1 MQGIDRKNL
10 LMLIY
15 DVKKEDLQ
23 KVSNNSKNF
32 ELIFNHFDKLD
43 RKSDMNLKTATI
55 FGVDS
60 KFLRSITKE
69 IHTGEDRGKVL
80 GDIDFIIDD
89 AKLEQY
95 IADNPDLKGVKK
107 EDVYEFLNNVITA
120 HDNVV
125 HEEAEKTYQ
134 AIKGK
139 YPDLPD
145 EIINSISDN
154 ESIKVVNKN
163 GKTFY
168 DVTDEEGNYRRLNE
182 KGNTVVFKSEVL
194 AMGESADYYNTLGG
208 AEEWV
213 YLNDDGEQIGS
224 RYKYSNGVVD
234 IEDYKSGRKQRLLGK
249 SIAAY
254 TNDNKLDSINI
265 NKGLGNETQLKC
277 EYDNNGKL
285 KDIKMIQKQD
295 AYIPNS
301 DGYTMTVDTPIKMND
316 KNKKALSDLINSGAK
331 FGEDFSIDLENNE
344 VKINPMIQND
354 SEEEMPPIPD
364 NVKEEILNLSKQGLR
379 NNRDFTVK
387 YTKDGRFE
395 IDFNTA
401 KGRDNATDETR
412 IGFSKDGKIKTTTKV
427 NGDTVTTTVENGS
440 HKTTSNQSREDAF
453 MEKILSGEFDKAVM
467 LLGDIRPTGRDFK
480 VMGMYK
486 KYQQLTGKNF
496 AEELIKAYDN
506 KKIDAETY
514 TKLISGDASP
524 LGMGASYCEPFDGYV
539 TREDVI
545 KGFNE
550 SIKAYEAIEEF
561 DVKNSQIG
569 ALVPKSSKEKISD
582 NKYIETTDG
591 KQITV
596 SRDDNSI
603 AVEKNGKSFKID
615 VSHLSKNI
623 KNLLYNTDANI
634 LYRLAEKGTEL
645 ELYSNIGRTGLLDE
659 SVNGYYVPDENKIYL
674 NSETLTGSILTRTLA
689 HETGH
694 TFYNAREQEKDEHLE
709 NLFNEEL
716 KAFQNSDEKYKEG
729 NHSYCTASVYEA
741 VAESYALLT
750 TGTSK
755 SEYTLAKHFPKTFA
769 YVKEMIEKEQNK

>member
-1 MQGIDRKNL
+1 MQGIERSDL

-23 KVSNNSKNF
+23 KVSSNSKNF
-32 ELIFNHFDKLD
+32 ELLFNHFDKLD
-43 RKSDMNLKTATI
+43 RKQDMNLKTETI
-55 FGVDS
+55 FGSDS
-60 KFLRSITKE
+60 NFLRSITQE
-69 IHTGEDRGKVL
+69 VHTGEDRGKVL
-80 GDIDFIIDD
+80 GDIDFVIDD
-89 AKLEQY
+89 AKLEEY
-95 IADNPDLKGVKK
+95 IAANPDLKGVKK
-107 EDVYEFLNNVITA
+107 EDVYEFLNNVIAA
-120 HDNVV
+120 HDEVV
-125 HEEAEKTYQ
+125 HEKAEKTYQ
-134 AIKGK
+134 EIKGK
-139 YPDLPD
+139 YPDLPE
-145 EIINSISDN
+145 EIINSISTN
-154 ESIKVVNKN
+154 ESVKVVNKN

-168 DVTDEEGNYRRLNE
+168 DVTDEEGNYRRLNA

-194 AMGESADYYNTLGG
+194 AMGESADYFNTLGG

-234 IEDYKSGRKQRLLGK
+234 IEDYRSGRKQRLLGK
-249 SIAAY
+249 SIADY

-277 EYDNNGKL
+277 EYDANGNL

-301 DGYTMTVDTPIKMND
+301 DGYTMTVDTPIKMSA
-316 KNKKALSDLINSGAK
+316 KSKKALTDLINSGSK
-331 FGEDFSIDLENNE
+331 FGEDFSIDLDNNE
-344 VKINPMIQND
+344 VKINPLIQND
-354 SEEEMPPIPD
+354 SEGDMPPVPD

-401 KGRDNATDETR
+401 KGRDNATEETR
-412 IGFSKDGKIKTTTKV
+412 IGFSKDGKTKITTKV
-427 NGDTVTTTVENGS
+427 NGETVSTTVENGNN
-440 HKTTSNQSREDAF
+440 KTTSNQSRKDAF
-453 MEKILSGEFDKAVM
+453 MEKILAGEFDKAVM
-467 LLGDIRPTGRDFK
+467 LLGDIRPQGRDFE

-496 AEELIKAYDN
+496 AEELIKAYDS

-514 TKLISGDASP
+514 TKLISGDAAQ
-524 LGMGASYCEPFDGYV
+524 LEMGASYCEPFDGHV

-545 KGFNE
+545 KSFAE
-550 SIKAYEAIEEF
+550 RIKSYEAIEEF

-569 ALVPKSSKEKISD
+569 GLVPQSTKKKISD
-582 NKYIETTDG
+582 NNYTQTTAG
-591 KQITV
+591 KDITV

-603 AVEKNGKSFKID
+603 TIEKDGKTFNID
-615 VSHLSKNI
+615 TSHLNKNI
-623 KNLLYNTDANI
+623 KNLLFNCDANI
-634 LYRLAEKGTEL
+634 LYRLAEKGTSL
-645 ELYSNIGRTGLLDE
+645 ELYSNIGRTGLPDE
-659 SVNGYYVPDENKIYL
+659 SINGYYIPDENKIYL
-674 NSETLTGSILTRTLA
+674 NEETLTGSILTRTLA

-694 TFYNAREQEKDEHLE
+694 TFYNELEQAKDEKLE
-709 NLFNEEL
+709 TLYNEEL
-716 KAFQNSDEKYKEG
+716 KAFRNSDEKYKEG
-729 NHSYCTASVYEA
+729 NHSYCTESVYEA
-741 VAESYALLT
+741 VAETYALLT